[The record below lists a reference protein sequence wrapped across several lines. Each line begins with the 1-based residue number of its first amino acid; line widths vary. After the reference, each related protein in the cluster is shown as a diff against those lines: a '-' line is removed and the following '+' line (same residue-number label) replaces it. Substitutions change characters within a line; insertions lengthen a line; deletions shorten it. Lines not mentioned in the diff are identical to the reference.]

1 MAAFALRRLGTAV
14 VVLLLTVLFLSLVTR
29 LLPGDPATS
38 ILGPRATPALVAEVK
53 ADLYLDEPI
62 TGQVAAT
69 LGDLLGGDLGTEW
82 ASGEAVRALIG
93 DALPSTLLLAVL
105 SLLLAAAIGIPLGVM
120 SAARPGSLAD
130 RITGVGA
137 VAAMSVPAY
146 VVALILLL
154 LFVQQWQLLPGIGEG
169 STADPADYAAH
180 LVLPTIA
187 LGIGWA
193 GYLARLVRS
202 TMLEQLGADYV
213 DNARAFGLSERTVL
227 YRYALRNAMVPV
239 IAILGSALGYQLA
252 GTIIVE
258 EIFNRPGLGT
268 LLVDAVQNR
277 EWAVV
282 RGCALVFAIVFVL
295 GNTAA
300 ELGVRALDPRSEPG
314 RVAL

>member
-1 MAAFALRRLGTAV
+1 MAGFALRRLGTAIA
-14 VVLLLTVLFLSLVTR
+14 VLLLTVVFLSLVTR

-38 ILGPRATPALVAEVK
+38 ILGPRATPELVADVK
-53 ADLYLDEPI
+53 ADLHLDEGV

-69 LGDLLGGDLGTEW
+69 SGDLLGGDLGTEW
-82 ASGEAVRALIG
+82 ASGEAVLTLIG
-93 DALPSTLLLAVL
+93 DTLPSTLMLAVV
-105 SLLLAAAIGIPLGVM
+105 SLLLATAIGIPLGVM
-120 SAARPGSLAD
+120 SASRPGSVAD
-130 RITGVGA
+130 RVTGVGA
-137 VAAMSVPAY
+137 VAVMSVPAY

-154 LFVQQWQLLPGIGEG
+154 VFVQQLDVLPGIGEG

-180 LVLPTIA
+180 LVLPAVA
-187 LGIGWA
+187 LGVGWA

-202 TMLEQLGADYV
+202 TMLEQLGSEYV
-213 DNARAFGLSERTVL
+213 RSARAFGLAERTVL

-258 EIFNRPGLGT
+258 EIFNRPGLGS
-268 LLVDAVQNR
+268 LLIDAVENR

-300 ELGVRALDPRSEPG
+300 ELGVRALDPRAEPG
-314 RVAL
+314 GAAA